1 MAANHPSISVP
12 LTFVLYI
19 ICYTFSGNPSIF
31 PLQCI
36 QTTHHVQTTGENEIQ
51 CENVNNHGKW
61 AMTGEWTWWYRWGIY
76 FEHIWTRSDY
86 WAEKGGGGEKER
98 ERKESVVG
106 AELFWLH
113 NNSLC
118 SSFWS
123 SFVHSEFSLG
133 HFAFMQIQVCRNTQ
147 EKKNSMQQIKEHT
160 HTRTHAHTHTH
171 THTCIKGE
179 CLKMWEIFENVR
191 NKVKID
197 KTWKRVREV
206 SKNRREKWQT
216 DVNNQE

>member
-86 WAEKGGGGEKER
+86 WAEKGGGERKR
-98 ERKESVVG
+98 ERKSLSWVLNCFDCTTTLFAPAFEVRLYILNFHLDTLHSCKYKF
-106 AELFWLH
+106 AETH
-113 NNSLC
+113 KKKRIQC
-118 SSFWS
+118 S
-123 SFVHSEFSLG
+123 
-133 HFAFMQIQVCRNTQ
+133 R
-147 EKKNSMQQIKEHT
+147 
-160 HTRTHAHTHTH
+160 
-171 THTCIKGE
+171 
-179 CLKMWEIFENVR
+179 
-191 NKVKID
+191 
-197 KTWKRVREV
+197 
-206 SKNRREKWQT
+206 
-216 DVNNQE
+216 